1 MCNLKNNPRKA
12 MQGFDQDAE
21 SLRQSLD
28 IVTGRVVKYIMARG
42 VTLSAAESCTG
53 GMLSEYIT
61 SVPGASSV
69 FAGGVV
75 SYSEDVK
82 MKVLGVKKATLDAFT
97 VYSAET
103 ASEMSRG
110 VMELTGT
117 DAAAAVTGIAG
128 PGGGTDDRPVGTVFV
143 SVRYKNREKVK
154 DLRLY
159 EEYESLD
166 RETIRLL
173 TVRGA
178 LEMLEQLLV
187 SESEGE

>member
-1 MCNLKNNPRKA
+1 MCNLKNNPENA
-12 MQGFDQDAE
+12 PAVFAE
-21 SLRQSLD
+21 DNKSVTEGLD
-28 IVTGRVVKYIMARG
+28 IVTDRVVKYIITSG
-42 VTLSAAESCTG
+42 VTLSTAESCTG
-53 GMLSEYIT
+53 GMIAERIT
-61 SVPGASSV
+61 SIPGASGI

-82 MKVLGVKKATLDAFT
+82 VNVLGVKRETLDKHT

-110 VMELTGT
+110 VMDLMKTE
-117 DAAAAVTGIAG
+117 AAIAVTGLAG
-128 PGGGTDDRPVGTVFV
+128 PSGGTAERPVGTVLV
-143 SVRYKNREKVK
+143 SVRHKNREEVR

-166 RETIRLL
+166 RELIRLL
-173 TVRGA
+173 TVRRA
-178 LEMLEQLLV
+178 LEMLEGLLM

>member
-1 MCNLKNNPRKA
+1 MCNLKNIPRKA
-12 MQGFDQDAE
+12 PQGFDQDAE
-21 SLRQSLD
+21 SLPQSLD
-28 IVTGRVVKYIMARG
+28 IVAGRVVKYILARG
-42 VTLSAAESCTG
+42 VTLSTAESCTG
-53 GMLSEYIT
+53 GMLAECIT
-61 SVPGASSV
+61 SVPGASGA

-82 MKVLGVKKATLDAFT
+82 MKVLGVKKETLDAYT

-110 VMELTGT
+110 VMELMGT

-128 PGGGTDDRPVGTVFV
+128 PGGGTVDKPVGTVFV
-143 SVRYKNREKVK
+143 SVRYKNREEVR

-159 EEYESLD
+159 EEYEGLD
-166 RETIRLL
+166 RGSIRML
-173 TVRGA
+173 TVRSA

>member
-1 MCNLKNNPRKA
+1 MCNLKNNPENA
-12 MQGFDQDAE
+12 PAVFAE
-21 SLRQSLD
+21 DNKSVTEGLD
-28 IVTGRVVKYIMARG
+28 IVTDRVVKYIITSG
-42 VTLSAAESCTG
+42 VTLSTAESCTG
-53 GMLSEYIT
+53 GMIAERIT
-61 SVPGASSV
+61 SIPGASGI

-82 MKVLGVKKATLDAFT
+82 VNVLGVKRETLDKHT

-110 VMELTGT
+110 VMDLMKTE
-117 DAAAAVTGIAG
+117 AAIAVTGLAG
-128 PGGGTDDRPVGTVFV
+128 PSGGTAERPVGTVFV
-143 SVRYKNREKVK
+143 SVRHKNREEVR

-166 RETIRLL
+166 RELIRLL
-173 TVRGA
+173 TVRRA
-178 LEMLEQLLV
+178 LEMLEGLLM

>member
-1 MCNLKNNPRKA
+1 MCNLKNIPRKA
-12 MQGFDQDAE
+12 PQGFDQDAE
-21 SLRQSLD
+21 SLPQSLD
-28 IVTGRVVKYIMARG
+28 IVAGRVVKYILARG
-42 VTLSAAESCTG
+42 VTLSTAESCTG
-53 GMLSEYIT
+53 GMLAECIT
-61 SVPGASSV
+61 SVPGASGA

-82 MKVLGVKKATLDAFT
+82 MKVLGVKKETLDAYT

-110 VMELTGT
+110 VMELMGT

-128 PGGGTDDRPVGTVFV
+128 PGGGTAERPVGTVFV
-143 SVRYKNREKVK
+143 SVRYKNREEVR

-159 EEYESLD
+159 EEYEGLD
-166 RETIRLL
+166 RETIRML
-173 TVRGA
+173 TVRSA

>member
-1 MCNLKNNPRKA
+1 MCNLKNNPENVPA
-12 MQGFDQDAE
+12 VFAE
-21 SLRQSLD
+21 DNKSVTEGLD
-28 IVTGRVVKYIMARG
+28 IVTDRVVKYIITSG
-42 VTLSAAESCTG
+42 VTLSTAESCTG
-53 GMLSEYIT
+53 GMIAERIT
-61 SVPGASSV
+61 SIPGASGI

-82 MKVLGVKKATLDAFT
+82 VNVLGVKRETLDKHT

-110 VMELTGT
+110 VMDLMKTE
-117 DAAAAVTGIAG
+117 AAIAVTGLAG
-128 PGGGTDDRPVGTVFV
+128 PSGGTAERPVGTVFV
-143 SVRYKNREKVK
+143 SVRHKNREEVR

-166 RETIRLL
+166 RELIRLL
-173 TVRGA
+173 TVRRA
-178 LEMLEQLLV
+178 LEMLEGLLM

>member
-1 MCNLKNNPRKA
+1 MCNLKNNPEKA
-12 MQGFDQDAE
+12 LAVFAE
-21 SLRQSLD
+21 DNKSVTEGLD
-28 IVTGRVVKYIMARG
+28 IVADRVVKYIITSG
-42 VTLSAAESCTG
+42 VTLSTAESCTG
-53 GMLSEYIT
+53 GMIAERIT
-61 SVPGASSV
+61 SIPGASAI

-82 MKVLGVKKATLDAFT
+82 VNVLGVKPETLDKHT

-110 VMELTGT
+110 VMELMKTE
-117 DAAAAVTGIAG
+117 AAIAVTGLAG
-128 PGGGTDDRPVGTVFV
+128 PAGGTAEKPVGTVFV
-143 SVRYKNREKVK
+143 SVRHKNREEVR

-166 RETIRLL
+166 RELIRLL
-173 TVRGA
+173 TVRRA
-178 LEMLEQLLV
+178 LEMLEGLLV

>member
-1 MCNLKNNPRKA
+1 MCNLKNNPENA
-12 MQGFDQDAE
+12 PAVFAE
-21 SLRQSLD
+21 DNKSVTEGLD
-28 IVTGRVVKYIMARG
+28 IVTDRVVKYIITSG
-42 VTLSAAESCTG
+42 VTLSTAESCTG
-53 GMLSEYIT
+53 GMIAERIT
-61 SVPGASSV
+61 SIPGASGI

-82 MKVLGVKKATLDAFT
+82 VNVLGVKRETLDKHT

-110 VMELTGT
+110 VMDLMKTE
-117 DAAAAVTGIAG
+117 AAIAVTGLAG
-128 PGGGTDDRPVGTVFV
+128 PAGGSAEKPVGTVFV
-143 SVRYKNREKVK
+143 SVRHKNREEVR

-166 RETIRLL
+166 RELIRLL
-173 TVRGA
+173 TVRRA
-178 LEMLEQLLV
+178 LEMLEGLLM

>member
-1 MCNLKNNPRKA
+1 MCNLKNIPRKA
-12 MQGFDQDAE
+12 PQGFDQDAE
-21 SLRQSLD
+21 SLPESLD
-28 IVTGRVVKYIMARG
+28 IVAGRVVKYILARG
-42 VTLSAAESCTG
+42 VTLSTAESCTG
-53 GMLSEYIT
+53 GMLAECIT
-61 SVPGASSV
+61 SVPGASGA

-82 MKVLGVKKATLDAFT
+82 MKVLGVKKETLDAYT

-110 VMELTGT
+110 VMELMGT

-128 PGGGTDDRPVGTVFV
+128 PGGGTAERPVGTVFV
-143 SVRYKNREKVK
+143 SVRYKNREEVR

-159 EEYESLD
+159 EEYEGLD
-166 RETIRLL
+166 RGSIRML
-173 TVRGA
+173 TVRSA

>member
-1 MCNLKNNPRKA
+1 MCNVKNNPREGRESFA
-12 MQGFDQDAE
+12 QDAE
-21 SLRQSLD
+21 MLSKSLD
-28 IVTGRVVKYIMARG
+28 IVTDRVVKYIMARR
-42 VTLSAAESCTG
+42 VSLSTAESCTG
-53 GMLSEYIT
+53 GMLAERIT
-61 SVPGASSV
+61 SVPGASDI

-82 MKVLGVKKATLDAFT
+82 KKVLGVKKETLEKHT
-97 VYSAET
+97 VYSAQT

-110 VMELTGT
+110 VMELMGT
-117 DAAAAVTGIAG
+117 DASAAVTGIAG
-128 PGGGTDDRPVGTVFV
+128 PGGGTDDKPVGTVFV
-143 SVRYKNREKVK
+143 SVRYKNREEVR

-159 EEYESLD
+159 EEYGSLD

-173 TVRGA
+173 TVRSA